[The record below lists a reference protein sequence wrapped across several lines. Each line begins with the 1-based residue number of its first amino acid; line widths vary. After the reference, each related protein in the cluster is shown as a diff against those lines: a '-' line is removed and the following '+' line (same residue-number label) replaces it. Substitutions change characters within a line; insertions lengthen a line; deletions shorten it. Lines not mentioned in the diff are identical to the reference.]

1 METPSLAVS
10 CRLAEGLLPKY
21 CSRCAWP
28 GIAVHLYRGGDLSGH
43 PMFSPEAW
51 FMLVVRKGHG
61 RLFQRR
67 EGVVLD
73 NLVTAGSVV
82 FLDAGAKQIWSG
94 TLPECVTL
102 SIQAGER
109 DLGAHGEMDLLETA
123 LGQDPFVSQLA
134 ALLASDMS
142 CANHVPNGTVW
153 TSTRRALVA
162 HVWRRYSKST
172 SPEPNANSISGPKLT
187 HVIDFVG
194 THLDVGIS
202 LDQMAAVAGMG
213 RFHFSRMFKAAVGL
227 TPMAFV
233 ERARIER
240 AKTLIGEGRHSL
252 AEIGLKVGFKDKS
265 HFTRR
270 FRRHT
275 GLSPKEFMRQFNS
288 I

>member
-1 METPSLAVS
+1 M
-10 CRLAEGLLPKY
+10 
-21 CSRCAWP
+21 
-28 GIAVHLYRGGDLSGH
+28 
-43 PMFSPEAW
+43 
-51 FMLVVRKGHG
+51 
-61 RLFQRR
+61 
-67 EGVVLD
+67 
-73 NLVTAGSVV
+73 
-82 FLDAGAKQIWSG
+82 KQIWSG

-102 SIQAGER
+102 SIQAGES
-109 DLGAHGEMDLLETA
+109 DHGDHGEMDLLETA
-123 LGQDPFVSQLA
+123 LGQDSFVSQLA

-153 TSTRRALVA
+153 TSARRALVA

-172 SPEPNANSISGPKLT
+172 SPEPNTNSISGPKLT

-194 THLDVGIS
+194 AHLDEGIS

-240 AKTLIGEGRHSL
+240 AKTLIGEGRLSL
-252 AEIGLKVGFKDKS
+252 AEIGSKVGFEDKS

-275 GLSPKEFMRQFNS
+275 GLSPREFLKK
-288 I
+288 IDI